1 MSERKDQPIR
11 VLQVLGGTNLGGA
24 ESRVMDLYRSMDRT
38 RVQFDFAVHTAEKGF
53 FEEEI
58 RALGGNIYVLPR
70 FRGYNLPAYRRA
82 WKLFFAEHPGYAFV
96 HGHMT
101 STASVYLPAAK
112 RAGVP
117 VTAAHARSAGV
128 DGGLKGVLTRLM
140 RLPLWKRADYCL
152 AASALAGEAV
162 FGKKAVKQGKV
173 IVLPNAIAASKYAYD
188 PVKREKLRA
197 ELGVGDGLV
206 LGHVGRFHPCK
217 NHGFLVEVFAQ
228 VCAQKPDSYLL
239 LLGEG
244 GGMEAIRQK
253 ARELGA
259 EDRVLFLGNRAD
271 VQDYYQA
278 MDLFVFPSF
287 YEGLPGTV
295 LEAQTAGLPCLIS
308 DRITPEV
315 CVTELAKRLPLEKGA
330 AAWAKEALEAAN
342 ISCRESRIGQI
353 RESGFDT
360 QRQAALMQRF
370 YETGTLPGELTG
382 NGAAG

>member
-1 MSERKDQPIR
+1 MMVGKTDDPIR

-38 RVQFDFAVHTAEKGF
+38 RVQFDFAVHTTQKGF
-53 FEEEI
+53 FDEEI
-58 RALGGNIYVLPR
+58 RELGGKIYALPR
-70 FRGYNLPAYRRA
+70 FNGYNLWAYRKA
-82 WKLFFAEHPGYAFV
+82 WKRFFEEHPGYAFV

-112 RAGVP
+112 RSGVP

-128 DGGLKGVLTRLM
+128 DGGLKGVLTRVM

-162 FGKKAVKQGKV
+162 FGKKAVRQGKV

-188 PVKREKLRA
+188 PVRREKLRA
-197 ELGVGDGLV
+197 ELGVGNALV

-217 NHGFLVEVFAQ
+217 NHGFLLEVFVEV
-228 VCAQKPDSYLL
+228 CRRKPDSYLI

-244 GGMEAIRQK
+244 GGMEEIRQR
-253 ARELGA
+253 ARESGV
-259 EDRVLFLGNRAD
+259 EDRVLFLGNRAN

-315 CVTELAKRLPLEKGA
+315 CVTDLAKRLALEEGA
-330 AAWAKEALEAAN
+330 AVWAEEILTAAQRDCRKSRLE
-342 ISCRESRIGQI
+342 QI

-360 QRQAALMQRF
+360 QRQAAFMQQF
-370 YETGTLPGELTG
+370 YETGTLPREF
-382 NGAAG
+382 AGK

>member
-53 FEEEI
+53 FDDEI
-58 RALGGNIYVLPR
+58 RALGGNIYALPR

-217 NHGFLVEVFAQ
+217 NHGFWSRCLRRCAHRSRTAICFFWARAAEWKRSGRRRGSWAQ
-228 VCAQKPDSYLL
+228 RTGC
-239 LLGEG
+239 
-244 GGMEAIRQK
+244 
-253 ARELGA
+253 
-259 EDRVLFLGNRAD
+259 F
-271 VQDYYQA
+271 
-278 MDLFVFPSF
+278 F
-287 YEGLPGTV
+287 
-295 LEAQTAGLPCLIS
+295 
-308 DRITPEV
+308 
-315 CVTELAKRLPLEKGA
+315 
-330 AAWAKEALEAAN
+330 W
-342 ISCRESRIGQI
+342 
-353 RESGFDT
+353 
-360 QRQAALMQRF
+360 
-370 YETGTLPGELTG
+370 ETGRTCRTIIRRWICSYSRLFMKDFPARCWKRRRRGCP
-382 NGAAG
+382 A